1 MNKYFP
7 YTLCLACG
15 MPMMLQAQSA
25 KKERPNL
32 LVVMADQFRGNAM
45 GFRGVESVKTPNF
58 DKFAKQAV
66 VFNQAVSGYP
76 VSSPARGMFL
86 SGAYPHSNGVI
97 ANCQSQTATQDV
109 ELKEDMVCWSD
120 VLRSE
125 GYNTAYIGKWHLDKP
140 YKPYVNC
147 ANNWGA
153 IAWNEWC
160 PPERRHGFDYWT
172 AYGTYDYH
180 LNPLYWGTDDGRD
193 DFYYVNQWGPIYEV
207 DQAIGYLESIS
218 GSDKPFAM
226 MISMNPPHTAYEL
239 VPDRYKQLYADLNV
253 DSIVNTMPHL
263 KNQQQSNV
271 NLFKTSIKNYYA
283 CITGV
288 DEQFGRIIQ
297 ELKDR
302 DLFDNTIIV
311 FVSDH
316 GDAMGMHG
324 VVGKNVFYEEAMRV
338 PFLIAWGNELKPR
351 QDNDLMISL
360 EDFCPTILSMMG
372 LTDKIPATVQ
382 TRDLSKQVMGSKEGM
397 PESQMY
403 MQYSNV
409 NETGKNLTTGARG
422 LRTKQYTYAV
432 RYNNGKITEEFLFD
446 REKDPYQMNN
456 IAKANP
462 DVVQDMKVLMKTRM
476 VACDDPACSV
486 FKDVPT
492 TAVPNVNKS
501 HVALQMQNGTCMIS
515 GMTGKNIIEV
525 CDLEGRKVTSVDTS
539 AASYALSLKEGA
551 YIVRVMAGGANV
563 FTQKIFVDL

>member
-1 MNKYFP
+1 MKRYLP
-7 YTLCLACG
+7 CSLCLASAL
-15 MPMMLQAQSA
+15 PMVLQAQDLE
-25 KKERPNL
+25 KKRPNL

-45 GFRGVESVKTPNF
+45 GFRGEESVMTPNF

-120 VLRSE
+120 VLKSE
-125 GYNTAYIGKWHLDKP
+125 GYHTAYIGKWHLDKP

-147 ANNWGA
+147 SNNWGA

-180 LNPLYWGTDDGRD
+180 LKPLYWGTDDGRD
-193 DFYYVNQWGPIYEV
+193 DFYYVDQWGPIYEV

-218 GSDKPFAM
+218 DSDKPFAM

-239 VPDRYKQLYADLNV
+239 VPGKYKQLYANLNV
-253 DSIVNTMPHL
+253 DSIVSTMPHL
-263 KNQQQSNV
+263 KNQQQSNI
-271 NLFKTSIKNYYA
+271 NLFKNSIKNYYA

-302 DLFDNTIIV
+302 DLFDNTIVV

-338 PFLIAWGNELKPR
+338 PFMIAWGNELKPR

-372 LTDKIPATVQ
+372 FADKIPASVQ
-382 TRDLSKQVMGSKEGM
+382 TRDLSRQVMGSKEDM
-397 PESQMY
+397 PTSQMY

-409 NETGKNLTTGARG
+409 NETGKNVTTGARG

-432 RYNNGKITEEFLFD
+432 RYKDGKVTEEFLFD

-462 DVVQDMKVLMKTRM
+462 DVVQNLKIQMKTRM
-476 VACDDPACSV
+476 VECDDPACPV
-486 FKDVPT
+486 FEDVPI
-492 TAVPNVNKS
+492 TAVQDVENQNIT
-501 HVALQMQNGTCMIS
+501 LRLQNGLCVVS
-515 GMTGKNIIEV
+515 GMSGENTIEV
-525 CDLEGRKVTSVDTS
+525 CELDGKVVANVSTDK
-539 AASYALSLKEGA
+539 ASHALNLKSGA
-551 YIVRVMAGGANV
+551 YIVRVKTTGADV
-563 FTQKIFVDL
+563 FTKKIFVNR